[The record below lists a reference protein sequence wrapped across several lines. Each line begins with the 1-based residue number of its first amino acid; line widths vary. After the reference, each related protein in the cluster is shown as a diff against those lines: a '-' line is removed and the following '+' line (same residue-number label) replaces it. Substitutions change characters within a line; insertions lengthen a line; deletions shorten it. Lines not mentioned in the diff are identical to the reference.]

1 MSQSRTSSQIEDLVN
16 QITELSSED
25 HALLQGLRSRRK
37 VRTAQEKAGYTF
49 GHRIADVVAT
59 VVGSWRFVIVQ
70 SLLLIGWI
78 IFNVVSSSGQWD
90 PYPFILLNLMLSF
103 QAAYTAPVIMMSQNR
118 QSEIDR
124 RNQANDYE
132 INMKAELEIELL
144 HHKIDLLRTRE
155 IDRLTRIIEEL
166 AARLPKTLSENA
178 GRNPGA

>member
-1 MSQSRTSSQIEDLVN
+1 MSHAKTSTEIEDLVN

-37 VRTAQEKAGYTF
+37 SRTASEERISF
-49 GHRIADVVAT
+49 GHRVADMVAT
-59 VVGSWRFVIVQ
+59 VVGSWRFVIIQ
-70 SLLLIGWI
+70 SAVLICWI
-78 IFNVVSSSGQWD
+78 IFNAVSSTGQWD

-124 RNQANDYE
+124 RNQASDYE

-155 IDRLTRIIEEL
+155 IDRLTRIIEEM
-166 AARLPKTLSENA
+166 AERLPKRPA
-178 GRNPGA
+178 